1 MARHQR
7 PLWENKD
14 GLNDLRKIIHD
25 SNKLY
30 KKQRASATWII
41 ASPQASRVIEDYDG
55 MGPLRRLIEKAQKDL
70 KKRKK

>member
-14 GLNDLRKIIHD
+14 GLNDLRKIIRE

-30 KKQRASATWII
+30 KKQRSSATWII
-41 ASPQASRVIEDYDG
+41 ASPQASRVIEDQDG
-55 MGPLRRLIEKAQKDL
+55 MGPLRRLIEKAQKNL
-70 KKRKK
+70 KKRK